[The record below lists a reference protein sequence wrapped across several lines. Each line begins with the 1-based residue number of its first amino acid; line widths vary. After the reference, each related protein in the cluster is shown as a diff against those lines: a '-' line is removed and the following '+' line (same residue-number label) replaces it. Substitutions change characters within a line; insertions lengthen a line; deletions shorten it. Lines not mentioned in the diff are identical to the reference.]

1 MWYNFVCEHSR
12 SAPQLKRDP
21 LDSAACD
28 VDHHNGVYPSRMVH
42 SPLGLAAITLTA
54 VLAGCTEPLRPS
66 YRAGTYVLET
76 VNEAPVPLPGINA
89 PVAGT
94 ITLTA
99 TGVAERR
106 ISYTVDSQGTVREFV
121 ATGTYQLIGS
131 ELTLVLQEGTSRW
144 TPSASLVGPT
154 ITLKYP
160 HPADGPDIVER
171 YRQR

>member
-1 MWYNFVCEHSR
+1 M
-12 SAPQLKRDP
+12 
-21 LDSAACD
+21 
-28 VDHHNGVYPSRMVH
+28 VY
-42 SPLGLAAITLTA
+42 SPLGLVAITLTA
-54 VLAGCTEPLRPS
+54 VLAGCTEPLPPS
-66 YRAGTYVLET
+66 YRTGTYVLET

-89 PVAGT
+89 PVGGT

-106 ISYTVDSQGTVREFV
+106 ISYTVDSQGTVRAFV

-131 ELTLVLQEGTSRW
+131 ELMLVLQEDTSRW
-144 TPSASLVGPT
+144 TPSASLVGTT
-154 ITLKYP
+154 INLTYP